1 MDFDYYMSYITIVF
15 QFLILN
21 HFKHVNGQYTIEYFI
36 TEECP
41 SNTLVGNLNNI
52 PYNSMSQ
59 SHAFSTFQLLSNNV
73 NFYLNES
80 TGLLYTR
87 GRIDRETIC
96 SDNNILPHSSNDFR
110 MKEVDQLLIN
120 EPNSLNTG
128 YITKSS
134 CEILLQALQFIHD
147 SHSRENNEQQHRVI
161 LIKIYIFDINDNT
174 PSWQENIIQISVPEH
189 TSIGTRIPLPT
200 ANDPD
205 CGPINTTVNYSL
217 LDEDVKFQSS
227 AINSE
232 KTSLMQNIFHLDA
245 ELISNPDMNLN
256 TVWNY
261 QAINCKPRI
270 FRLWLRITQDL
281 DCDDDDI
288 DETDSL
294 TSSKLYHSES
304 VKIKQ
309 AKLTLIAVDGG
320 QPVSLTGTVTINITV
335 TDINDHAPEFIDSD
349 RYHPKTTS
357 ESTSVHLSPVY
368 SENGELYIQIPEN
381 TPAGRVIYKAQA
393 ADRDESDK
401 KKLKYALGT
410 SAGLD
415 VRDTFRIDSKSG
427 EVILLRSPD
436 YEQHRIHILPIT
448 VTDGKH
454 LITQKLTVR
463 IQNINDHPPMISVRP
478 VTKQKPSNFSP
489 SLPIRPGVPNFI
501 NSRTILLYVTEHEPP
516 GQLIGTV
523 TVTDSDEIADPVIAK
538 SDSLIENNAP
548 AVNYQ
553 YQTIDPDTHL
563 SINCQLNHN
572 GLVLEPLFKGA
583 KNQFK
588 LLTYASFDR
597 EQQTDQFATLT
608 CYDYGQPPLSSQVGL
623 RLIIEDINDHG
634 PQFKQSKMIAHIKEN
649 SPSGTKIYKIDA
661 HDPDIGPN
669 ALLGYRLDGQHM
681 DNFMIDEKTGT
692 VTSLRPF
699 DREQIDHFNLS
710 VIVYDQSDWITLN
723 NYNNDNITSITDI
736 TVKTNTMELFNHKAP
751 KQHIVH
757 GNLHVFIDDV
767 NDCVPTFD
775 NSLYQ
780 LSVSEDAKINHLIGQ
795 IEANDSDATEIN
807 NQIHYLIKPQI
818 EGQVI
823 HEFRVSSKGYIY
835 VARGNLDREKIP
847 AYNFYLVAMDSGLP
861 TLSSSTQVHIH
872 LIDVNDNSPQW
883 IFPAHNHQIINLT
896 VNEPV
901 GYRVAQLIAEDL
913 DENENGEVIYRLVQT
928 SFMSNMPNIVDRTIM
943 TSPSTRLD
951 NTINSNVQIVPKTD
965 MRYIPSHNVGN
976 LFELD
981 SISGAIYVG
990 RSMSIDDVGSIKLVL
1005 EASDRGHPAKVNHR
1019 VLQID
1024 IFRYLSQT
1032 SAYLLSENDGDT
1044 VGVSEH
1050 DRQKSTVVGHGAYLE
1065 NDLIVIV
1072 IMVAVTLIISLI
1084 LILAILFLR
1093 CGACA
1098 QRNTT
1103 QCEQNNP
1110 RFYRQGLN
1118 HTHHLEEVFRDSGML
1133 EVDGLLSPGAEH
1145 LLSEGGLNT
1154 FPPPNHL
1161 HHPSQSTDS
1170 EKMIRSFLS
1179 NAEKN
1184 QWMMAAVD
1192 PKKPDTLRSHKLFN
1206 STHPFHP
1213 SPTKLNDLSNLKRAS
1228 QTGTICRLKPV
1239 EERFLDT
1246 GSTKNSPDHEL
1257 KLLMGACPTLR
1268 QQNQT
1273 CSTFKAGSSQ
1283 ISDLRINSPSYRDP
1297 GSIRNLTSP
1306 NEITE
1311 DIESMDSGHGCS
1323 TDTGMIENHFPNS
1336 RPQSSLNTFRVN
1348 NATFRQTPAC
1358 YCSLNVEQLKSALSS
1373 RSPELLPTEQDDP
1386 TLRVLA
1392 YRRRSGTLPLCSI
1405 PINNDNIED
1414 EDSILPTHFS
1424 TKLNS
1429 AKSSNDLL
1437 KTVDTKCCL
1446 KYNIEQQQQHQPK
1459 NRLSVSWLDRHSNC
1473 NTGPNHISKTVTSVC
1488 APTSNPD
1495 CCTTT
1500 VTTVNMNNNTNEK
1513 SKFLNS
1519 SLENNNTTITT
1530 TTTTNNNS
1538 KEESQNDMSQST
1550 EGTMILFSPVDP
1562 LGYAQLIHTQSDDQF
1577 ISPPNIYTKF
1587 PTSFV

>member
-1 MDFDYYMSYITIVF
+1 M
-15 QFLILN
+15 
-21 HFKHVNGQYTIEYFI
+21 
-36 TEECP
+36 
-41 SNTLVGNLNNI
+41 
-52 PYNSMSQ
+52 
-59 SHAFSTFQLLSNNV
+59 
-73 NFYLNES
+73 
-80 TGLLYTR
+80 
-87 GRIDRETIC
+87 
-96 SDNNILPHSSNDFR
+96 
-110 MKEVDQLLIN
+110 IN
-120 EPNSLNTG
+120 EPSSLSTLG
-128 YITKSS
+128 HITKSS
-134 CEILLQALQFIHD
+134 CEVLLQALQFIHN
-147 SHSRENNEQQHRVI
+147 SHSRENDEQQHRVI
-161 LIKIYIFDINDNT
+161 LIKIHIFDINDNA
-174 PSWQENIIQISVPEH
+174 PSWQENTIQISIPEH
-189 TSIGTRIPLPT
+189 TSIGTRIPLPI

-217 LDEDVKFQSS
+217 LDESTKQQSVV
-227 AINSE
+227 INSE
-232 KTSLMQNIFHLDA
+232 KNYLAGNAFHLDA

-256 TVWNY
+256 SVWNY
-261 QAINCKPRI
+261 QEINCIPRD
-270 FRLWLRITQDL
+270 FRLWLRITHDL
-281 DCDDDDI
+281 DCDDVVDT
-288 DETDSL
+288 DESDTL
-294 TSSKLYHSES
+294 TPSKIYHSES
-304 VKIKQ
+304 VKVKQ
-309 AKLTLIAVDGG
+309 VKLTLVAMDGG
-320 QPVSLTGTVTINITV
+320 QPVSLTGTVAINITV
-335 TDINDHAPEFIDSD
+335 TDINDHAPEFVTSD
-349 RYHPKTTS
+349 GHLSKATS
-357 ESTSVHLSPVY
+357 ESTSIQLPTVH

-393 ADRDESDK
+393 VDRDESDK

-415 VRDTFRIDSKSG
+415 VRDTFRIDPKSG
-427 EVILLRSPD
+427 EVILLRAPD
-436 YEQHRIHILPIT
+436 YEQHRLHILPIT

-454 LITQKLTVR
+454 IITQKLTVR
-463 IQNINDHPPMISVRP
+463 IQNINDHPPVILVRP
-478 VTKQKPSNFSP
+478 VVKQKPANFSP
-489 SLPIRPGVPNFI
+489 SMPVRPGVPNFM
-501 NSRTILLYVTEHEPP
+501 NSRTVPLYVTEHEPP

-523 TVTDSDEIADPVIAK
+523 TVTDADEIVESILPKADM
-538 SDSLIENNAP
+538 LIESNIP
-548 AVNYQ
+548 TLNYQ
-553 YQTIDPDTHL
+553 YQTSDLDTHL
-563 SINCQLNHN
+563 SINCQLNYN

-597 EQQTDQFATLT
+597 EQQADQFATLT
-608 CYDYGQPPLSSQVGL
+608 CYDYGQPSLSSQVGL
-623 RLIIEDINDHG
+623 HLIIEDINDHG

-649 SPSGTKIYKIDA
+649 IPSGTKIYKIDA
-661 HDPDIGPN
+661 HDPDIGSN
-669 ALLGYRLDGQHM
+669 ALLGFRLDGQYV
-681 DNFMIDEKTGT
+681 DDFMIDSKTGT

-710 VIVYDQSDWITLN
+710 VIVYDQSEWI
-723 NYNNDNITSITDI
+723 
-736 TVKTNTMELFNHKAP
+736 KTNSYSNENISSGTLTSVDLLNRKAP

-757 GNLHVFIDDV
+757 GNLYVYIDDV

-807 NQIHYLIKPQI
+807 NQIHYVIKPQI

-823 HEFRVSSKGYIY
+823 HEFRVSTKGYIY
-835 VARGNLDREKIP
+835 VARGNLDREKVP

-883 IFPAHNHQIINLT
+883 IFPAHNYQIVNLT
-896 VNEPV
+896 INEPV

-913 DENENGEVIYRLVQT
+913 DENENGEVTYRLVQT
-928 SFMSNMPNIVDRTIM
+928 SFMSNMPNIVDKTLV

-951 NTINSNVQIVPKTD
+951 NTINNNLQIVPKTD
-965 MRYIPSHNVGN
+965 VRYMPSHNVGN

-1032 SAYLLSENDGDT
+1032 SAYLLSENDGNL
-1044 VGVSEH
+1044 VGDSEH
-1050 DRQKSTVVGHGAYLE
+1050 SRQKNAVIGHGNYLE

-1093 CGACA
+1093 CGGSCT

-1103 QCEQNNP
+1103 QYEQNNP
-1110 RFYRQGLN
+1110 RFYRQNLN

-1133 EVDGLLSPGAEH
+1133 EVDGLLSPRAEH
-1145 LLSEGGLNT
+1145 LLGESGLNT
-1154 FPPPNHL
+1154 YSPPNHL
-1161 HHPSQSTDS
+1161 HHPPQSTDS
-1170 EKMIRSFLS
+1170 DKMIRSFLS
-1179 NAEKN
+1179 NADRN
-1184 QWMMAAVD
+1184 QWMMATMD
-1192 PKKPDTLRSHKLFN
+1192 TKKPDTLRSHKLFN

-1213 SPTKLNDLSNLKRAS
+1213 SPTKLNDLSTLKRAS

-1239 EERFLDT
+1239 EEQFLDT
-1246 GSTKNSPDHEL
+1246 TSAKNSPDHEL
-1257 KLLMGACPTLR
+1257 KLLMGTCPTLR

-1283 ISDLRINSPSYRDP
+1283 ISDFRVNSPSYKDP
-1297 GSIRNLTSP
+1297 GSLRNLTSP

-1323 TDTGMIENHFPNS
+1323 TDTAMIENHFSNS

-1348 NATFRQTPAC
+1348 NSTLRQAPAC
-1358 YCSLNVEQLKSALSS
+1358 YCALNVEHLKSALSS
-1373 RSPELLPTEQDDP
+1373 RSPELLPTEPDDL
-1386 TLRVLA
+1386 TLKLLA
-1392 YRRRSGTLPLCSI
+1392 YRRRSGTLPLSSI
-1405 PINNDNIED
+1405 PTNNNSNED
-1414 EDSILPTHFS
+1414 EDGVLPMNFS
-1424 TKLNS
+1424 NKLNS

-1446 KYNIEQQQQHQPK
+1446 KYNVEQQQLHQPK
-1459 NRLSVSWLDRHSNC
+1459 NRLSVSWLDTHVNC
-1473 NTGPNHISKTVTSVC
+1473 NNDQNYTPNTIASICVPITS
-1488 APTSNPD
+1488 SGY
-1495 CCTTT
+1495 CTTL
-1500 VTTVNMNNNTNEK
+1500 NNNTSGK
-1513 SKFLNS
+1513 SKLLTPS
-1519 SLENNNTTITT
+1519 TENNNDNTA
-1530 TTTTNNNS
+1530 
-1538 KEESQNDMSQST
+1538 KEESQTDISQSN

-1577 ISPPNIYTKF
+1577 ISSQNIYTKF